1 MSLPVT
7 GAGSHTG
14 APQGLQQAIV
24 LASYGRQ
31 FWLRSDEGIEL
42 SAVTRGRHADVVAG
56 DRVEWLGLGSGQAV
70 IERVLPRSN
79 LLRRS
84 DAHRSKALA
93 ANLDQA
99 AVVISGE
106 PLFSEELL
114 LRVLIAAEREGIDCL
129 LLATKADIPGAM
141 EGIEARLKVYES
153 LGYPVIRLATKAQP
167 QAALSRLMPMLASKS
182 TLLLGQSGMGKST
195 LVNLLVPGADLRTQ
209 AISQALQT
217 GRHTTTFTRA
227 FELEQSGWLIDSP
240 GFQVFGL
247 AHLSVSEIEHGLRE
261 FAPLLGHCRYHN
273 CSHRHEPHC
282 AIRTALEEGRI
293 DARRHALYQQLRDE
307 SERV

>member
-7 GAGSHTG
+7 GAGSHKD
-14 APQGLQQAIV
+14 APEGLQQAIV

-106 PLFSEELL
+106 PLFSEELNIFL
-114 LRVLIAAEREGIDCL
+114 HV
-129 LLATKADIPGAM
+129 
-141 EGIEARLKVYES
+141 
-153 LGYPVIRLATKAQP
+153 
-167 QAALSRLMPMLASKS
+167 
-182 TLLLGQSGMGKST
+182 
-195 LVNLLVPGADLRTQ
+195 
-209 AISQALQT
+209 
-217 GRHTTTFTRA
+217 
-227 FELEQSGWLIDSP
+227 
-240 GFQVFGL
+240 
-247 AHLSVSEIEHGLRE
+247 
-261 FAPLLGHCRYHN
+261 
-273 CSHRHEPHC
+273 
-282 AIRTALEEGRI
+282 
-293 DARRHALYQQLRDE
+293 
-307 SERV
+307 